1 MTRKTYA
8 SIGLASAV
16 LFWTTYLIM
25 SYLRPEYQF
34 LYKAVSELGSVD
46 APNKWIWNV
55 LGYILPGILISIY
68 SVGLFKDVS
77 ANQGNKWP
85 LIGLAGSG
93 LLMSLAGIFPGDF
106 DNRQSLT
113 MLLHSLG
120 SFGSYVLFLV
130 AAFTFPGR
138 MAQSNYW
145 KASGRPTLAFTWLSI
160 LFGSWPFLF
169 PSMPAAGQR
178 LVFLF
183 YFAWIVYTA
192 IKLWQRGEESVGNR

>member
-8 SIGLASAV
+8 WIGLASAV

-46 APNKWIWNV
+46 APNKWLWNV
-55 LGYILPGILISIY
+55 FGYILPGLLICIY

-77 ANQGNKWP
+77 ANQGNQWP

-93 LLMSLAGIFPGDF
+93 LFMSLAGIFPGDF
-106 DNRQSLT
+106 DNRQSVT

-120 SFGSYVLFLV
+120 SFGSYMLFLL
-130 AAFTFPGR
+130 AAFTFPKR
-138 MAQSNYW
+138 MAISDYW
-145 KASGRPTLAFTWLSI
+145 KAAVRPTLAFTWLSI
-160 LFGSWPFLF
+160 AFGSWPFLF
-169 PSMPAAGQR
+169 QSMPAAGQR
-178 LVFLF
+178 LVFFF

-192 IKLWQRGEESVGNR
+192 IMLLKSDEKNISNR